1 MAGSRSRSR
10 GSQASLRRKPPPT
23 VFSRVSARS
32 SSSPNWDEVH
42 DPASL
47 RRLSMVLLTRWFG
60 VTETDADRSPAREK
74 ADIEEIVEKSLL
86 MQSNAAAQQ
95 HRPVCRG
102 THAKGVCA
110 RAQFE
115 VLDVTAERPPAL
127 ASRLAKGIFAN
138 PGVYSA
144 VARFANADAS
154 INSDF
159 KPDVRSLSFSV
170 DFARNG
176 MTVPAWKP
184 CRQDFSMQNATTL
197 PINDSPA
204 FLATMKLLTASNQA
218 AGLWSLPFRDKLR
231 VLRTLA
237 LAELQARQTIKPYQ
251 QLRYWS
257 TVPFRHGQIDV
268 VKYSATPS
276 PDNPAR
282 PLQRS
287 NPKGLQDELIRHLK
301 EDEKMSGFDVAVQL
315 LDTDKMTYWGKH
327 RDADFWIENASVEWN
342 EAQAPFHTVAKL
354 TLLPNSQLSPEE
366 SDAIYFDVTAHSTP
380 DSTPVGSINRARW
393 PAEVASRN
401 ARIDAYGRGAGECRD
416 AGTELRHYP
425 ERRSLNEAISSG
437 NRSLSQE

>member
-1 MAGSRSRSR
+1 M
-10 GSQASLRRKPPPT
+10 
-23 VFSRVSARS
+23 VF
-32 SSSPNWDEVH
+32 
-42 DPASL
+42 
-47 RRLSMVLLTRWFG
+47 LTRWFG
-60 VTETDADRSPAREK
+60 VTESDAERNLARETS
-74 ADIEEIVEKSLL
+74 DIEEITKKSLL

-95 HRPVCRG
+95 HRPLCRG

-110 RAQFE
+110 RALFE
-115 VLDVTAERPPAL
+115 VFDVTVARDPGL
-127 ASRLAKGIFAN
+127 ATRLAKGIFAN
-138 PGVYSA
+138 TGVYSA

-170 DFARNG
+170 DLARDG
-176 MTVPAWKP
+176 MAVSAGKP
-184 CRQDFSMQNATTL
+184 GRQDFSMQNATTL

-204 FLATMKLLTASNQA
+204 FVATIRLLTASNPIL
-218 AGLWSLPFRDKLR
+218 GLWSLPLKDKLR
-231 VLRTLA
+231 VVRTLA
-237 LAELQARQTIKPYQ
+237 LAEMQSRQTIKPYQ
-251 QLRYWS
+251 HMRYWS
-257 TVPFRHGQIDV
+257 TVPFRHGPSDV
-268 VKYSATPS
+268 VKYSATPL

-282 PLQRS
+282 PLQKS

-342 EAQAPFHTVAKL
+342 EAQAAFHTVARL

-401 ARIDAYGRGAGECRD
+401 ARIDAYGRVAGECRD
-416 AGTELRHYP
+416 VGIESRHYP